1 MTDEQIKELA
11 KKHWDWLSPLLD
23 FPMSKERAEYLYI
36 TSAIH
41 FAKHEREEYDI
52 DLMEIASATNDL
64 LNAIG
69 ITEDMLSKDTI
80 DRWNYIKEAL
90 KKKEGNNERGK

>member
-36 TSAIH
+36 TSAVH
-41 FAKHEREEYDI
+41 FAKHEREE
-52 DLMEIASATNDL
+52 
-64 LNAIG
+64 G
-69 ITEDMLSKDTI
+69 
-80 DRWNYIKEAL
+80 R
-90 KKKEGNNERGK
+90 